1 MISEVTGEE
10 IHGEYELM
18 AVMKEL
24 SAMREEFSR
33 IKDAADENERI
44 RRRESVKEDIRLE
57 EPVII
62 KQEVN
67 SE

>member
-1 MISEVTGEE
+1 MTGEE

-33 IKDAADENERI
+33 IKDAFAD
-44 RRRESVKEDIRLE
+44 VKMKDTA
-57 EPVII
+57 
-62 KQEVN
+62 
-67 SE
+67 S